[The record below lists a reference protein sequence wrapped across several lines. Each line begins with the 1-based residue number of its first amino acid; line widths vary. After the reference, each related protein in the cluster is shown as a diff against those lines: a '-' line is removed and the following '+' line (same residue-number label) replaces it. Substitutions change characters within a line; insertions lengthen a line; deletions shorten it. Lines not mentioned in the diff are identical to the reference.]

1 MCLVV
6 SVYMYIYIHAHSPW
20 RNANIFLEIVC
31 VRWKRCAISRIYCSV
46 KWLEIVLYSKINVS
60 RDATNLVGNNFVE
73 DCRAESTVSIRRREI
88 RGGISNL

>member
-31 VRWKRCAISRIYCSV
+31 VRWKRCAISRIYYSV

-60 RDATNLVGNNFVE
+60 RDATNLGNNFVE
-73 DCRAESTVSIRRREI
+73 DCRAESTFR
-88 RGGISNL
+88 